1 MIARLFYHGDNVYIS
16 LLCWETSRKQQ
27 FCVILMLASF
37 FSGSEG
43 LSYSVVEGPKKML
56 FHYDRM
62 VPIEILQISLQQT

>member
-1 MIARLFYHGDNVYIS
+1 
-16 LLCWETSRKQQ
+16 
-27 FCVILMLASF
+27 MLASF